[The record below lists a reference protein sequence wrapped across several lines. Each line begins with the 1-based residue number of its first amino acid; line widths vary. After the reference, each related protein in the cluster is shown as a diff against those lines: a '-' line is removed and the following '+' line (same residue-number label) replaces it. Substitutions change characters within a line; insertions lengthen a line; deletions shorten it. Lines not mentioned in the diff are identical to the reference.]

1 MAEQVTQEQIAA
13 YAETW
18 ADALCEC
25 AGEDKTFAEQFKK
38 DLFSSKGVYSA
49 YIYYMFYQKFS
60 CAYAIQGVTLADIM
74 IVQIEHFRA
83 NLDKGEYEMR
93 ENGDKML
100 LMAFRTMLD
109 MEKDPNPFLERMGKE
124 TGTDYPNKY

>member
-1 MAEQVTQEQIAA
+1 
-13 YAETW
+13 
-18 ADALCEC
+18 
-25 AGEDKTFAEQFKK
+25 
-38 DLFSSKGVYSA
+38 
-49 YIYYMFYQKFS
+49 MFYQKFS

-74 IVQIEHFRA
+74 IFQIDHFRA

-109 MEKDPNPFLERMGKE
+109 MEKNPNPFLERMGKE

>member
-1 MAEQVTQEQIAA
+1 
-13 YAETW
+13 
-18 ADALCEC
+18 
-25 AGEDKTFAEQFKK
+25 
-38 DLFSSKGVYSA
+38 
-49 YIYYMFYQKFS
+49 
-60 CAYAIQGVTLADIM
+60 
-74 IVQIEHFRA
+74 
-83 NLDKGEYEMR
+83 MR